1 VTTAALDALTAAAR
15 RDLAR
20 RLASELVSAGIP
32 ARDFAAALL
41 PRSAQPLADHYL
53 EELRRRGVLELEGG
67 RVVPPGEKAHMTD
80 RGAELAGAVEAA
92 YREAGLAPP
101 SPAELAERLAA
112 NPAAVEGVCRFLVQ
126 RGRLVRLE
134 GKLLVHAAALEE
146 IVRRLRANPADT
158 VSVGEF
164 KDQFGLT
171 RKLAI
176 PLLEWLDSQRV
187 TVRQGDVRRIVR
199 R

>member
-1 VTTAALDALTAAAR
+1 
-15 RDLAR
+15 
-20 RLASELVSAGIP
+20 VSAGIP

-41 PRSAQPLADHYL
+41 PRAAQPLADQYL
-53 EELRRRGVLELEGG
+53 EELRRRGVLDLAEG
-67 RVVPPGEKAHMTD
+67 RVVPPGESAHMTE
-80 RGAELAGAVEAA
+80 RGAELTRAVEAA

-101 SPAELAERLAA
+101 SPGEVAERLAA

-126 RGRLVRLE
+126 RGQLVRLE

-146 IVRRLRANPADT
+146 IARRLRSHPKDT
-158 VSVGEF
+158 LTVGEF

-176 PLLEWLDSQRV
+176 PVLEWLDSQRV
-187 TVRQGDVRRIVR
+187 TVRQGDARRIIR